1 METFFDSRK
10 HPKIKLTVIGARKS
24 SLLEAILDTGFDGYL
39 SLPISIAVT
48 LGIELTAI
56 IPVEYADGR
65 KSQELVFSVRVNF
78 GGREEIVPTT
88 LTAGAEALAGTS
100 LLAGY
105 ELRLNF
111 PKQKI
116 NLEKVSN
123 L

>member
-65 KSQELVFSVRVNF
+65 TSQELVFSVRVDF
-78 GGREEIVPTT
+78 SGKEETVPTT

-100 LLAGY
+100 LLSDY

-116 NLEKVSN
+116 NLEKV
-123 L
+123 

>member
-1 METFFDSRK
+1 MQTFFDNRK
-10 HPKIKLTVIGARKS
+10 HPKIKLKVVGARKS

-65 KSQELVFSVRVNF
+65 RSQELVFSVRADF
-78 GGREEIVPTT
+78 DGKEKMVPAT

-100 LLAGY
+100 LLANY
-105 ELRLNF
+105 ELRVNF
-111 PKQKI
+111 PRQKI
-116 NLEKVSN
+116 ILQKV
-123 L
+123 